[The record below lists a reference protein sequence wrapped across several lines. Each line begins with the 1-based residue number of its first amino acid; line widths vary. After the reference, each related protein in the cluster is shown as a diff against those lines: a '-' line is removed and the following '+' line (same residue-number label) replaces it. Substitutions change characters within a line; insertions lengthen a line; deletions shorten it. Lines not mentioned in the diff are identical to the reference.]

1 MMKMMM
7 MITLMEWFLVLI
19 NGNQYNLQYCV
30 FLCLKYY
37 SAIAIVA
44 ALIIFDCDSLCK
56 TIKEIYNLD

>member
-1 MMKMMM
+1 MMKMM

-37 SAIAIVA
+37 SAIAIVT
-44 ALIIFDCDSLCK
+44 ALIIFDCDSLWK
-56 TIKEIYNLD
+56 IIKEIYNLD